1 MQSELLQPIDSL
13 QGVGVKRAERYQRLG
28 IDSVC
33 ALLQHYPRN
42 YLDLTTT
49 IPVALA
55 PVDAL
60 SPILATVTQKGTPYT
75 VRKGLTLYPVTV
87 GDHSGNLKITIFN
100 NHYQFNSL
108 QPGNTYLFYG
118 KITGT
123 LRNRQMNSPQIFLP
137 EDACLRPIYSLTDG
151 LTNKMIITNI
161 RQALT
166 MVDDSDIIPPSIR
179 EEYHLCSYHTA
190 LHQIHF
196 PSDWKAAEDARRRL
210 IFEEL
215 LVWQLGL
222 SLLRQKR
229 TERTHQLLSH
239 TDLSPFLATLPF
251 SLTDAQT
258 RVIRECI
265 GDCLKS
271 HPMNRLVQGDVGSGK
286 TMVAA
291 ALCYLMAQDHMQSAM
306 MAPTEILAM
315 QHYQTLSSLLAPLS
329 ISVGLLTGSLK
340 KKEKEQLRDQ
350 LRCGQLSVVV
360 GTHALL
366 QKATVFDN
374 LGLVIT
380 DEQHRFGVVQR
391 KDLAAKGK
399 HPHMLVMS
407 ATPIPRTLALILYGD
422 LSISVIDELPAGR
435 QPIQTVAIPPSKR
448 HRACSFLRQRMDEG
462 RQAYIVCPAIEK
474 SKGETVSLLEYAKTL
489 ESTEFQNYRV
499 GILHG
504 KMPPAEKE
512 EQMTKFAN
520 GDIQLLIATTVI
532 EVGIDIPNATVIM
545 IENAELYGLSQLHQL
560 RGRVGRGRFPS
571 TCILVSSLAT
581 PENKMRM
588 QTLCHTND
596 GFIVA
601 EKDLELRGPGSFF
614 GDRQHG
620 LPPFHIANLLK
631 DMDLVTECRN
641 IAEQIL
647 KRDPGLTAKE
657 HRGFHQA
664 LTSMF
669 SYYSNSL

>member
-1 MQSELLQPIDSL
+1 
-13 QGVGVKRAERYQRLG
+13 
-28 IDSVC
+28 
-33 ALLQHYPRN
+33 
-42 YLDLTTT
+42 
-49 IPVALA
+49 
-55 PVDAL
+55 
-60 SPILATVTQKGTPYT
+60 
-75 VRKGLTLYPVTV
+75 
-87 GDHSGNLKITIFN
+87 
-100 NHYQFNSL
+100 
-108 QPGNTYLFYG
+108 
-118 KITGT
+118 
-123 LRNRQMNSPQIFLP
+123 
-137 EDACLRPIYSLTDG
+137 
-151 LTNKMIITNI
+151 
-161 RQALT
+161 
-166 MVDDSDIIPPSIR
+166 
-179 EEYHLCSYHTA
+179 
-190 LHQIHF
+190 
-196 PSDWKAAEDARRRL
+196 
-210 IFEEL
+210 
-215 LVWQLGL
+215 
-222 SLLRQKR
+222 
-229 TERTHQLLSH
+229 
-239 TDLSPFLATLPF
+239 
-251 SLTDAQT
+251 
-258 RVIRECI
+258 
-265 GDCLKS
+265 
-271 HPMNRLVQGDVGSGK
+271 
-286 TMVAA
+286 
-291 ALCYLMAQDHMQSAM
+291 
-306 MAPTEILAM
+306 
-315 QHYQTLSSLLAPLS
+315 
-329 ISVGLLTGSLK
+329 
-340 KKEKEQLRDQ
+340 
-350 LRCGQLSVVV
+350 
-360 GTHALL
+360 
-366 QKATVFDN
+366 
-374 LGLVIT
+374 
-380 DEQHRFGVVQR
+380 
-391 KDLAAKGK
+391 
-399 HPHMLVMS
+399 
-407 ATPIPRTLALILYGD
+407 
-422 LSISVIDELPAGR
+422 
-435 QPIQTVAIPPSKR
+435 
-448 HRACSFLRQRMDEG
+448 MDEG